1 MIVITIIESIVL
13 LIIVLVFV
21 VPTAFE
27 HKAEIVINKPKA
39 EVFEYLKSL
48 KKQNDWSV
56 WAKMDPEMK
65 QTFTGTDS
73 SVGFISAWEGKKSG
87 KGAQEIE
94 KITEGERIDIE
105 LRFEKPFKVTNKVYF
120 ATTTVEGNKT
130 KIVWAMHG
138 NSPRPFNL
146 LFPLMKGSVL
156 KDFNQGLANLKSL
169 LEK

>member
-1 MIVITIIESIVL
+1 MIALYIIGGIILLIVL
-13 LIIVLVFV
+13 LTFAVT
-21 VPTAFE
+21 TAFE

-65 QTFTGTDS
+65 LEYTGTDS
-73 SVGFISAWEGKKSG
+73 TVGFISAWEGKKSG

-94 KITEGERIDIE
+94 KITEGERIDLE

-120 ATTTVEGNKT
+120 ATKTVEGNKT

-138 NSPRPFNL
+138 KSPRPFNL
-146 LFPLMKGSVL
+146 IFPLMKGSVL
-156 KDFNQGLANLKSL
+156 KDFNQGLANLKAL

>member
-1 MIVITIIESIVL
+1 MIALYIIGGIILLIVL
-13 LIIVLVFV
+13 LSFAVT
-21 VPTAFE
+21 TAFE
-27 HKAEIVINKPKA
+27 HKAEIVINKPKG

-65 QTFTGTDS
+65 QTFTGTDC

-120 ATTTVEGNKT
+120 ATTIIEGNKT

-138 NSPRPFNL
+138 KSPRPFNL

-156 KDFNQGLANLKSL
+156 KDFNQGLANLKAL

>member
-1 MIVITIIESIVL
+1 MIALYIIGGIIL
-13 LIIVLVFV
+13 LIALLAFAVT
-21 VPTAFE
+21 TAFE
-27 HKAEIVINKPKA
+27 HKAEIVINKPKP

-48 KKQNDWSV
+48 KKQNNWSV
-56 WAKMDPEMK
+56 WAKMDPDMK
-65 QTFTGTDS
+65 QEFTGTDS
-73 SVGFISAWEGKKSG
+73 SVGSISSWEGKKAG
-87 KGAQEIE
+87 KGVQEIE

-105 LRFEKPFKVTNKVYF
+105 LRFEKPFKVSNKVYF

-156 KDFNQGLANLKSL
+156 KDFNQGLVNLKTL

>member
-65 QTFTGTDS
+65 QEFIGIDS
-73 SVGFISAWEGKKSG
+73 TVGFISSWEGKKSG

-94 KITEGERIDIE
+94 KITDGERIDIE

-120 ATTTVEGNKT
+120 ATTTIEGNKT

-138 NSPRPFNL
+138 KSPRPFNL
-146 LFPLMKGSVL
+146 IFPFMKGSVL
-156 KDFNQGLANLKSL
+156 KDFNKGLANLKAL

>member
-13 LIIVLVFV
+13 LIIVLVFI

-27 HKAEIVINKPKA
+27 HKAEIVINKPKV

-48 KKQNDWSV
+48 KNQNNWSV
-56 WAKMDPEMK
+56 WAKMDPDMK
-65 QTFTGTDS
+65 QVFTGTDS
-73 SVGFISAWEGKKSG
+73 TVGFISSWEGKKSG
-87 KGAQEIE
+87 KGSQEI
-94 KITEGERIDIE
+94 KNISEGERIDLE
-105 LRFEKPFKVTNKVYF
+105 LCFRKPFKLTNKVYF
-120 ATTTVEGNKT
+120 ETTTVEGNKT

-156 KDFNQGLANLKSL
+156 KDFNRGLANLKVL